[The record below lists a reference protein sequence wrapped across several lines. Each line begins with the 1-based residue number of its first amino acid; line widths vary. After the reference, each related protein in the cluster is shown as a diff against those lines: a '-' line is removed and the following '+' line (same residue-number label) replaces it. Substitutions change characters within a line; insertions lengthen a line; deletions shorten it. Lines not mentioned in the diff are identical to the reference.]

1 MIISEKINQLRREHG
16 WSQEE
21 LAEKLGVSRQA
32 ISKWENGSAMPDIDK
47 VIKLSELFDV
57 STDYLLHE
65 EYEPKQ
71 EVGFTVKT
79 ESVSIDETNEYMDA
93 AEKAAPKTAWGVAFC
108 ILSAAVLMLCLLLEE
123 GALGTL
129 KEEMAAVLGVCGLL
143 VFVAIGVFMLVSNSM
158 KLKKYERYETEEF
171 TLDYGVKGIV
181 EKRREAFASTN
192 AKCVT
197 TGVVLCILS
206 AIPVIVTAVFELM
219 HGVLAVLGVAV
230 LLCVVAVAV
239 WLFVYAGCIEDSF
252 KMLLQIEDYT
262 AENKRAD
269 KKLDWFYGTYWLA
282 ALAIYLGNSFT
293 QNNWEKSWIVW
304 PIAGVL
310 FGAAAAVLKNIVK
323 SKEK

>member
-32 ISKWENGSAMPDIDK
+32 ISKWENGTAMPDIDK
-47 VIKLSELFDV
+47 VIKLSELFGV

-71 EVGFTVKT
+71 EVGFTVRT
-79 ESVSIDETNEYMDA
+79 ESVSIDEANEYMDA

-108 ILSAAVLMLCLLLEE
+108 ILSAAVLMLCLLLAEDVS
-123 GALGTL
+123 GTL
-129 KEEMAAVLGVCGLL
+129 REETAVVLGVCALL
-143 VFVAIGVFMLVSNSM
+143 VFVAIGVFMLVSTDM
-158 KLKKYERYETEEF
+158 KLKKYERFETEEF

-181 EKRREAFASTN
+181 EKRREAFQATN
-192 AKCVT
+192 TKCVT
-197 TGVVLCILS
+197 VGVVLCILS
-206 AIPVIVTAVFELM
+206 AIPVIVSAVFELM
-219 HGVLAVLGVAV
+219 HGMIAVIGVAV

-239 WLFVYAGCIEDSF
+239 WLFVYAGCIEDSY
-252 KMLLQIEDYT
+252 KKLLQIEDYT

-269 KKLDWFYGTYWLA
+269 KKLDWFYGTYWIMA
-282 ALAIYLGNSFT
+282 TAIYLGISFT
-293 QNNWEKSWIVW
+293 QNNWNKSWIVW

-310 FGAAAAVLKNIVK
+310 FGALTLILKSIVK
-323 SKEK
+323 SKDK